1 MMHTGRARQVQQQRQ
16 RVLDAAYAAHPERFV
31 NKRPQPPVVPTAAW
45 INPPEN
51 KQGDVPL
58 TVETE
63 QRLVFIYAAILLRS
77 SVELIRASCCWSA
90 ATSFGIA
97 R

>member
-1 MMHTGRARQVQQQRQ
+1 MAGVSNLDP
-16 RVLDAAYAAHPERFV
+16 RVP
-31 NKRPQPPVVPTAAW
+31 RPV
-45 INPPEN
+45 
-51 KQGDVPL
+51 KGDVPL

-63 QRLVFIYAAILLRS
+63 QRLVFIYAAFLFRS